1 MSLVL
6 AASNNGKELWYLTR
20 GSGAVALLLLT
31 ASVLLGVAN
40 TTRWKTDRWPRFIVY
55 GLHRNVT
62 LLALAF
68 TVVHVL
74 TTIVDSFAPIG
85 VVDAFIPFLSP
96 YRPFWLGMGTVAFD
110 LLLALIATSFLRRRI
125 GTRAWRAVHWLA
137 YASWPVALLH
147 TFGTG
152 SDARAGWMLFLGL
165 GCGLSVLA
173 AVMWR
178 LLAARQAD
186 PIVRAGAML
195 ATLGV
200 LAGLVVWAGDGPLQ
214 HGWAARAGTP
224 RTLLVRPS
232 IRKAGA
238 DHRSSADAQAGDGA
252 RRGAAN
258 EALHQLPHRPY
269 RRSANRAGARRGDD
283 RRRRP
288 RRLSWSIPHRAQGIP
303 ARRGRSSDDGQRR
316 RPASDRRR
324 DLVFGN
330 RLGAPGDE
338 HPQRRPHLEE
348 PSAPTPDQP
357 TAGRVESYRL
367 DQRPSRPGLGR
378 RRVRTRPAHARNRA
392 GARCG
397 RAAPA
402 RFGFLA

>member
-173 AVMWR
+173 AVIWR
-178 LLAARQAD
+178 LLAARHAD

-195 ATLGV
+195 ATMGV

-224 RTLLVRPS
+224 QTLLVRSS
-232 IRKAGA
+232 IRKPVPITAPRLTHKRPTPRAAVLPTRRFTSFLTGRIGEA
-238 DHRSSADAQAGDGA
+238 PTGQGLVVVTIDGLA
-252 RRGAAN
+252 RG
-258 EALHQLPHRPY
+258 
-269 RRSANRAGARRGDD
+269 GF
-283 RRRRP
+283 
-288 RRLSWSIPHRAQGIP
+288 
-303 ARRGRSSDDGQRR
+303 RGRFHIALRGYPLDGGGVQMTDSVVGLLPTGAGTWSSGTVSGLQGTSIL
-316 RPASDRRR
+316 SDVHISTSRA
-324 DLVFGN
+324 L
-330 RLGAPGDE
+330 RL
-338 HPQRRPHLEE
+338 RISLRL
-348 PSAPTPDQP
+348 
-357 TAGRVESYRL
+357 AGSRVTGSI
-367 DQRPSRPGLGR
+367 SGLP
-378 RRVRTRPAHARNRA
+378 VRA
-392 GARCG
+392 
-397 RAAPA
+397 
-402 RFGFLA
+402 

>member
-20 GSGAVALLLLT
+20 GTGAVALLLLT

-62 LLALAF
+62 LLALTF

-74 TTIVDSFAPIG
+74 TTIVDSFAPIA

-96 YRPFWLGMGTVAFD
+96 YRPFWLGLGTVAFD

-165 GCGLSVLA
+165 ACGLSVLA

-178 LLAARQAD
+178 LLAARDAL
-186 PIVRAGAML
+186 PIVRAGATL
-195 ATLGV
+195 ATVGV
-200 LAGLVVWAGDGPLQ
+200 LVGLLVWADNGPLRR
-214 HGWAARAGTP
+214 GWAASAGTP
-224 RTLLVRPS
+224 RSLLVQPS
-232 IRKAGA
+232 IR
-238 DHRSSADAQAGDGA
+238 
-252 RRGAAN
+252 
-258 EALHQLPHRPY
+258 RPVP
-269 RRSANRAGARRGDD
+269 SVVV
-283 RRRRP
+283 
-288 RRLSWSIPHRAQGIP
+288 P
-303 ARRGRSSDDGQRR
+303 ARAHARATPHAVLPTKRFTGSLDGRIGEAPTGQGLVVVTIDGVTRGGFRGRFHIALRGYPLDGGGVQMTDSVVGLLPTGAGNWSSGTVTGLQGTDILSDVHVSPGRVLRLRISLRLGRSSVTGSISGV
-316 RPASDRRR
+316 P
-324 DLVFGN
+324 
-330 RLGAPGDE
+330 
-338 HPQRRPHLEE
+338 
-348 PSAPTPDQP
+348 
-357 TAGRVESYRL
+357 
-367 DQRPSRPGLGR
+367 
-378 RRVRTRPAHARNRA
+378 VRI
-392 GARCG
+392 
-397 RAAPA
+397 
-402 RFGFLA
+402 